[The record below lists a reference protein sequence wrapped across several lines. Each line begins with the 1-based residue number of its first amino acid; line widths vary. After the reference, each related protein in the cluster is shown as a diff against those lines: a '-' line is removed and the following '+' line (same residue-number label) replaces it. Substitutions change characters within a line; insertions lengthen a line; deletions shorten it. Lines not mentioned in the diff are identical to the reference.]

1 MARMARGWALAH
13 GQQRWEEGLS
23 EVQAGLAGW
32 AQTGFENW
40 QPWFSTLEAEIMAR
54 LGRQD
59 QALPAIEHQLA
70 RIAANGERQF
80 LSPLLAERAAA
91 LAAMPG
97 RRAEAA
103 VVFDQAAALASVQ
116 GAVVW
121 GQRIALRRQQALG

>member
-1 MARMARGWALAH
+1 
-13 GQQRWEEGLS
+13 
-23 EVQAGLAGW
+23 
-32 AQTGFENW
+32 
-40 QPWFSTLEAEIMAR
+40 MAR

-70 RIAANGERQF
+70 RIAANCERQF

-116 GAVVW
+116 GAVAW
-121 GQRIALRRQQALG
+121 GQRIALRRQQSLG